1 MQVVT
6 ETGDKH
12 KHGETPVSGSASEE
26 QTGIT
31 GLAAD
36 MIRLNKTVRIN
47 KAGGGAETQIHLP

>member
-12 KHGETPVSGSASEE
+12 KHGETAVCGSTSKE

-31 GLAAD
+31 GLAAGT
-36 MIRLNKTVRIN
+36 IRLNKTDRIN
-47 KAGGGAETQIHLP
+47 KAGGGAEIQIHLP